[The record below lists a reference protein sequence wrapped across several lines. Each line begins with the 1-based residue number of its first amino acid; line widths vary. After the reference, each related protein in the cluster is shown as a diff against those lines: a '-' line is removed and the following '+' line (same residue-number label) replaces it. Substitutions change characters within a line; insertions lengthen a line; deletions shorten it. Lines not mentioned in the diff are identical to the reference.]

1 MIEHQAV
8 PFIDYESLDFFFQT
22 DSSIFQDKWSPH
34 CVCLIR
40 GNFLVEERQAEYIS
54 GWTNQEDREHKVTKF
69 YSSFISQKLLLRGL
83 LAFQRMRKKE
93 MSTSPNFGCQTKH
106 IFLKTCDHHLVAGF
120 SFLKSLLLLTISK
133 TQKLTKNCQDFCS
146 SSTQVH
152 TSFLFTADCYQL
164 ELPCIFFR
172 IQQAAKYQNESR

>member
-1 MIEHQAV
+1 MAFPMIS
-8 PFIDYESLDFFFQT
+8 YESSNFFRT
-22 DSSIFQDKWSPH
+22 DQHLSGQMVTPL
-34 CVCLIR
+34 CVSHKGKFSCR
-40 GNFLVEERQAEYIS
+40 GARQAEYIS

-69 YSSFISQKLLLRGL
+69 YSSFISQKLLLRDL
-83 LAFQRMRKKE
+83 LFGGGKKE

-133 TQKLTKNCQDFCS
+133 TQKLTKNCQDFCF

-164 ELPCIFFR
+164 ELPCIFF
-172 IQQAAKYQNESR
+172 QNIIGSKVSK